1 MLVMND
7 DERQQRVS
15 DCRVDVLLAL
25 YARRQGAHRA
35 ETIRTVF
42 LRTRDYTLDEVNLAL
57 TDLVRMHHVEVASE
71 SDLDPTKVYQISG
84 DGIKFKER
92 GMRA

>member
-1 MLVMND
+1 MSE

-25 YARRQGAHRA
+25 YARRHGAHAA

-42 LRTRDYTLDEVNLAL
+42 LRTRDYSLDEVKLAL
-57 TDLVRMHHVEVASE
+57 TDLERMHHVESAATSG
-71 SDLDPTKVYQISG
+71 LDPTLVYQITG
-84 DGIKFKER
+84 QGITFKER
-92 GMRA
+92 GMK